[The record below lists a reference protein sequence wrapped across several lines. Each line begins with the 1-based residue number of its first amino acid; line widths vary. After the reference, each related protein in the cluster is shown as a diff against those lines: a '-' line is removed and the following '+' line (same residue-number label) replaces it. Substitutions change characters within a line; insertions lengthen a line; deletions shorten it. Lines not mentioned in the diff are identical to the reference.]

1 MTLSIR
7 YNPRM
12 VKKVR
17 KRQIFAVLG
26 VCTNNKGEVLLTL
39 RHDPRYPDVHHKWQ
53 FPGGEIEFGE
63 TPPQALIRELKEEIG
78 CQVEI
83 IKLIPYVGS
92 KIFKYP
98 SSKMQIIMVGYLTKI
113 VSGTPQP
120 KDKEVAAIKWIK
132 PKQIDF
138 SECLDFTKQF
148 LHAAGLIG

>member
-1 MTLSIR
+1 MTLLTR

-26 VCTNNKGEVLLTL
+26 VCTNNKGEVLLAL
-39 RHDPRYPDVHHKWQ
+39 RHDPKYPDVHHKWH
-53 FPGGEIEFGE
+53 FPGGGIEFGE
-63 TPPQALIRELKEEIG
+63 TSQQTLIRELKEEID
-78 CQVEI
+78 CQTKI
-83 IKLIPYVGS
+83 IRLIPYVGS

-113 VSGTPQP
+113 VSGIPRP
-120 KDKEVAAIKWIK
+120 KDKETADLKWIK